1 MSGGI
6 ETEKVEEEDVLVLS
20 KGMVER
26 RILGS
31 SAEQNLDLI
40 KDPGVQLRCICCSSA
55 LRCECPVHGYRPFVK
70 SSNSSP

>member
-1 MSGGI
+1 MSSGI

-20 KGMVER
+20 EGVVER

-31 SAEQNLDLI
+31 SAEQDLDLI
-40 KDPGVQLRCICCSSA
+40 EYPSVQLRCICCSSA
-55 LRCECPVHGYRPFVK
+55 MYRRPPALGYRPLVK

>member
-1 MSGGI
+1 MSSGI

-20 KGMVER
+20 EGMIEG

-31 SAEQNLDLI
+31 SAEQGLGLI
-40 KDPGVQLRCICCSSA
+40 KDPGVQLRCICCLSA
-55 LRCECPVHGYRPFVK
+55 THRSRPALVQRPFVK